1 MEETKT
7 MKSENW
13 VNLMQLPTQRADGDV
28 VGVAVV
34 VVVVVYPGADAT
46 NM

>member
-1 MEETKT
+1 

-28 VGVAVV
+28 VGVAI
-34 VVVVVYPGADAT
+34 VVVVYPGADAT

>member
-1 MEETKT
+1 

-28 VGVAVV
+28 VGVAIVF
-34 VVVVVYPGADAT
+34 VVYPGADAT

>member
-28 VGVAVV
+28 AVV
-34 VVVVVYPGADAT
+34 VAVVVVVYPGADAT